1 MTESG
6 QKDGRTKAEY
16 ETMLGRVN
24 SIILRYGVVI
34 SAALIS
40 AGIIIALLNSGNE
53 GIPSNLLLLTT
64 SSVGNPV
71 LSLATLLSG
80 VIALNGVYIIQLGVL
95 ILLATPLVRVAVTT
109 ILFGAEKDKTYVL
122 IGIVVLAVLL
132 FSTFVVGPLEANH
145 R

>member
-6 QKDGRTKAEY
+6 QKDGRTKVEY
-16 ETMLGRVN
+16 ETMLGKVN

-40 AGIIIALLNSGNE
+40 VGIIIALLNSGKE
-53 GIPSNLLLLTT
+53 GIPSSLSQLTT

-122 IGIVVLAVLL
+122 IGIVVLLVLL
-132 FSTFVVGPLEANH
+132 FSTFVVGPFEAN
-145 R
+145 RS

>member
-1 MTESG
+1 
-6 QKDGRTKAEY
+6 
-16 ETMLGRVN
+16 MLGRVN

-53 GIPSNLLLLTT
+53 GIPSNLLQLTT

>member
-1 MTESG
+1 LTESG
-6 QKDGRTKAEY
+6 QKDGRTKVEY
-16 ETMLGRVN
+16 ETMLGKVN

-40 AGIIIALLNSGNE
+40 VGIIIALLNSGKE
-53 GIPSNLLLLTT
+53 GIPSSLSQLTT

-122 IGIVVLAVLL
+122 IGIVVLLVLL
-132 FSTFVVGPLEANH
+132 FSTFVVGPFEAN
-145 R
+145 RS